1 MSTVGEPIK
10 VKSRV
15 KKSGKKF
22 RAEVGLRA
30 DARLCCAGYP
40 VSIGRRA
47 EQESSEKEISCRG
60 LPTGRR
66 PVMFF
71 CRWLLFSSRSSGQV
85 PLARRGSYP
94 MSAWSV
100 SRHPLASRKKERKK
114 VWKEIPGRGLPA
126 GRRPVVRAFVL
137 AFFTQCRHSISRTT
151 KKVKGREIS
160 GRGLPTGRRPVGSC
174 WLATQC
180 RSVQRAEPEGRNFGQ
195 RFAYGRTPGDIFLLS
210 LVRSFVRADP
220 SGQTW

>member
-71 CRWLLFSSRSSGQV
+71 CRLLLFSSRSSGQV

-114 VWKEIPGRGLPA
+114 KSVERNSGQRFACGQAPSGTCICA
-126 GRRPVVRAFVL
+126 G
-137 AFFTQCRHSISRTT
+137 FFYPMSTFNKSNN
-151 KKVKGREIS
+151 KKSQGK
-160 GRGLPTGRRPVGSC
+160 
-174 WLATQC
+174 
-180 RSVQRAEPEGRNFGQ
+180 RNFGQ
-195 RFAYGRTPGDIFLLS
+195 RFAYGQTPSWIVLAGYPMSIRSTSRTRRKKFRAEVCL
-210 LVRSFVRADP
+210 RADAR
-220 SGQTW
+220 

>member
-114 VWKEIPGRGLPA
+114 EKKCGKKFRAEVCLRA
-126 GRRPVVRAFVL
+126 GAQWYVHL
-137 AFFTQCRHSISRTT
+137 
-151 KKVKGREIS
+151 
-160 GRGLPTGRRPVGSC
+160 C
-174 WLATQC
+174 WLFLPN
-180 RSVQRAEPEGRNFGQ
+180 V
-195 RFAYGRTPGDIFLLS
+195 DI
-210 LVRSFVRADP
+210 
-220 SGQTW
+220 Q